1 MFEGFEMRK
10 VAGAGADIH
19 MRIGGDGPP
28 LLLLHGFPQTGAMWA
43 TIAPALAQRFRLF
56 VPDMRGY
63 GQSSTPDSKGGSA
76 YTKRVMAQDMVA
88 AMQALGHERF
98 AVAGHDRG
106 ARVAYRMALDH
117 PSTISRL
124 AVLDILPTA
133 EVWRHMNAEEALE
146 TYHWMFLAQPNPMPE
161 RLIGSDAVF
170 YLDHTIA
177 SWTKSHALAPFSSEA
192 LAEYRRSFA
201 RGEYIHAACEDY
213 RAGATE
219 DRRLDEED
227 LASGRRIAAPTLA
240 LWGSHGIAASVGDV
254 LAVWRG
260 WCENVEGEAVDCGHF
275 VVEEAPEPVT
285 RALVGFFSQRG

>member
-1 MFEGFEMRK
+1 M
-10 VAGAGADIH
+10 
-19 MRIGGDGPP
+19 
-28 LLLLHGFPQTGAMWA
+28 
-43 TIAPALAQRFRLF
+43 
-56 VPDMRGY
+56 Y
-63 GQSSTPDSKGGSA
+63 
-76 YTKRVMAQDMVA
+76 KRQ
-88 AMQALGHERF
+88 
-98 AVAGHDRG
+98 
-106 ARVAYRMALDH
+106 
-117 PSTISRL
+117 
-124 AVLDILPTA
+124 VLDILPTA

-161 RLIGSDAVF
+161 RLIGNDAVF